1 MTKHT
6 TFALTAAAAAAL
18 AASLSANAAFVDIP
32 DLGGDFYSTTIT
44 VGTFCGGTTP
54 DTYRTPRYSFTCFKT
69 GAGFSLDPS
78 ATHMANTDL
87 PGTTPITIQ
96 ELTLGGI
103 VTGSLNM
110 NVAGNTATTGQ
121 LSYFIELAP
130 GYDPA
135 ADPDIKFDNITLSQ
149 ETLTAGDPENT
160 SARKQIT
167 GQNNVVVTDASFAET
182 LNTVGQATGG
192 STADSTACGVCRKF
206 AVTDSYTNDADGPG
220 GLNPGRIQSLSNA
233 YDTLEQPEVPVP
245 APLALMAIGL
255 IGIGAARRHRKA

>member
-32 DLGGDFYSTTIT
+32 DLGGGFYSTTGLT

-87 PGTTPITIQ
+87 PSTTPITIQ

-110 NVAGNTATTGQ
+110 NVAGNQATTGQ

-135 ADPDIKFDNITLSQ
+135 AEPDIRLDTITLSQ

-182 LNTVGQATGG
+182 LNTVGQAAGG

-220 GLNPGRIQSLSNA
+220 GLDPGRIQSLSNA
-233 YDTLEQPEVPVP
+233 YDTVVPVP
-245 APLALMAIGL
+245 APLALLAAGL
-255 IGIGAARRHRKA
+255 IGVGAARRLRKA